1 MRSLKKVLSYVLA
14 VVITVAIV
22 GVALP
27 NGFAFGQSPTTLSQL
42 VPFIRSGGGVPTLFD
57 AQSTGKGELHAY
69 DLGVNEGQLGI
80 VFGYGM
86 EFAGLSSGQWTIADD
101 GTISGGGCAMAVL
114 EPGWY
119 PMYVILDGRYEI
131 YNLPGI
137 SQDSWQK
144 KLVAERIAEQG
155 QHYGCSYTM
164 AEVEIWN
171 PDGTASPFLS
181 AVTASA
187 ATTAPAVA
195 PAATAAPTVE
205 AATAAPAATV
215 APAAERR
222 LSGENQTIDF
232 AQGESVYGWKIQ
244 LDNGYTCDL
253 GECYLIT
260 APAAGK
266 VTSGVVNPSEDEIS
280 SIAKGN
286 PWEGQSNRQP
296 AG

>member
-1 MRSLKKVLSYVLA
+1 MKRYVC
-14 VVITVAIV
+14 V
-22 GVALP
+22 VALLVIGSLI
-27 NGFAFGQSPTTLSQL
+27 GFGAAVPTIALGDSPTVDLSRL
-42 VPFIRSGGGVPTLFD
+42 VPFIRMGGGVPQLFD
-57 AQSTGKGELHAY
+57 AQSTGKGVIAAF
-69 DLGVNEGQLGI
+69 DLGVNPGQLGI
-80 VFGYGM
+80 VFGYG
-86 EFAGLSSGQWTIADD
+86 LQYQDNVSGQWTISDD
-101 GTISGGGCAMAVL
+101 GTISGGGCALTVL
-114 EPGWY
+114 QQGWY
-119 PMYVILDGRYEI
+119 PNFVILDGRYEI
-131 YNLPGI
+131 YDLPGI
-137 SQDSWQK
+137 QQNDWQR
-144 KLVAERIAEQG
+144 KLVAERVAEQAA
-155 QHYGCSYTM
+155 HYSCTRKTL
-164 AEVEIWN
+164 ADVLIWN
-171 PDGTASPFLS
+171 EDGTTKSFTTS
-181 AVTASA
+181 VTTA
-187 ATTAPAVA
+187 ATAAPVA
-195 PAATAAPTVE
+195 TVAAQAATAAPTVE
-205 AATAAPAATV
+205 AATAPAATA